1 MEQETRRTRQ
11 RTVRSCFM
19 VLVITKRGFSYKDP
33 HVELTQQ
40 SQTLSYR
47 GGFLCFDVEVTSNQL
62 WHTHYSP
69 YQSFLHNKIKQLKAE
84 GLGYRKIA
92 KRLNEENIKTSRGNA
107 FYPSSVYSILKK
119 KKIRDEEVNYFVFIH
134 GLILPLF
141 FEIV

>member
-1 MEQETRRTRQ
+1 MDKGAISRC
-11 RTVRSCFM
+11 SSF
-19 VLVITKRGFSYKDP
+19 LVKTFGIEDELNYYFEREDSKKTTPSK
-33 HVELTQQ
+33 LTQRL
-40 SQTLSYR
+40 QTLSYR
-47 GGFLCFDVEVTSNQL
+47 GDYLCFDLEVTSNQL

-119 KKIRDEEVNYFVFIH
+119 KKIREKHKERENK
-134 GLILPLF
+134 
-141 FEIV
+141 